1 MSTLIL
7 VHASLRWAATNE
19 HSWNRLQKSVWQYFK
34 RVYLHKDIA
43 HSEHKSSF
51 TKLMK
56 PGSLDSLCSSW
67 DPELNILNP
76 LKVLY
81 GVIW

>member
-1 MSTLIL
+1 MHI
-7 VHASLRWAATNE
+7 
-19 HSWNRLQKSVWQYFK
+19 
-34 RVYLHKDIA
+34 
-43 HSEHKSSF
+43 KSSF

-81 GVIW
+81 GVIWGDFLKQVFERDIKQSLTELSSLKRYQ